1 MRRLVLASL
10 FLAGLS
16 PRWLGAQET
25 ARPADT
31 APPATTLAAP
41 EPTPAP
47 APAKDEAPPYR
58 PIEGPVIINLPSVDV
73 PKKGTLT
80 VLFAHRF
87 QAPVQGSSIN
97 DLFTFDSGANIGI
110 GLGYSPLKD
119 FDFEFYRYSNQNK
132 TYEYGGKYRLPLASP
147 LGVSLRLGGVAR
159 TQSDIPLNNRSTFF
173 AQAILAYTF
182 APWLR
187 ITAEPTYLNHTSG
200 QSAYAVGAIGDPA
213 YMTVAPEPFYAN
225 VFNVPVAAS
234 IAITR
239 SITVHAEVV
248 PSYGRAVQITPFDC
262 GAPSGFGPCP
272 TGPGHS
278 SPGVGWI
285 VSVEKTLLRHRFAFT
300 AGNMKETTADQYL
313 LPNFQ
318 GKPKNIYLGFY
329 LSRQWPLTR

>member
-10 FLAGLS
+10 FLASLIS
-16 PRWLGAQET
+16 TPWLGAQET
-25 ARPADT
+25 APPADT
-31 APPATTLAAP
+31 SPPATTLAAP
-41 EPTPAP
+41 EPTP

-80 VLFAHRF
+80 ILFAHRF

-110 GLGYSPLKD
+110 GLGYSPFKD
-119 FDFEFYRYSNQNK
+119 FDFEFYRYSNENK
-132 TYEYGGKYRLPLASP
+132 TYQYGGTYHVPISGP
-147 LGVSLRLGGVAR
+147 FGVAVGLGGVAR
-159 TQSDIPLNNRSTFF
+159 TQSDFPLNNRSTFF
-173 AQAILAYTF
+173 AQAILAYTL
-182 APWLR
+182 APWFR

-200 QSAYAVGAIGDPA
+200 QTAYAVGAIGDPA

-248 PSYGRAVQITPFDC
+248 PSYGRAVQITPFNC
-262 GAPSGFGPCP
+262 GVPPSNFGPCP
-272 TGPGHS
+272 AGSGHS

-285 VSVEKTLLRHRFAFT
+285 VSVEKSLLRHRWAFT

-318 GKPKNIYLGFY
+318 GKPKNIYVGFY
-329 LSRQWPLTR
+329 LSRQWGLTN